1 MGLVS
6 AAAPP
11 TPETLARLTATERRQ
26 DLPCCR
32 WALQSTLR
40 KRRAPRP
47 SSRAS
52 ALQSCAACSTE
63 VRLSQ
68 PLATL
73 RESPRVPLTRLRTEP
88 PCRCQVRLLC
98 PSEGPP
104 GSHQREQLPGPQ
116 CGGWGHQRQHRL
128 RGVQPH
134 RPHQDPPAE
143 QELAAQDL
151 HGSRPAHHWH
161 RGRAG
166 PLAWDSPGHGEHT
179 GIASLPICVVNTW
192 SHTASNAHSMHSRI
206 ECCRGSVSMLEHA
219 QSQAATQHAAYAQQR
234 TSALGYVLVAAS
246 ISWLVEC

>member
-1 MGLVS
+1 MGLVR

-11 TPETLARLTATERRQ
+11 TPKTLARLIATERRQ

-40 KRRAPRP
+40 KQRAPQP

-63 VRLSQ
+63 VRMCK
-68 PLATL
+68 PLAA
-73 RESPRVPLTRLRTEP
+73 RRKPPRVPLTILRTEP
-88 PCRCQVRLLC
+88 PCRCQVGLLR

-134 RPHQDPPAE
+134 
-143 QELAAQDL
+143 
-151 HGSRPAHHWH
+151 
-161 RGRAG
+161 
-166 PLAWDSPGHGEHT
+166 
-179 GIASLPICVVNTW
+179 
-192 SHTASNAHSMHSRI
+192 
-206 ECCRGSVSMLEHA
+206 
-219 QSQAATQHAAYAQQR
+219 
-234 TSALGYVLVAAS
+234 
-246 ISWLVEC
+246 